1 MGGSFTPELVRLLVD
16 AGCRFER
23 HGKGDHDI
31 WYSPI
36 TERRFVV
43 DAKICSRYTANAVL
57 KQAGLPKRF

>member
-1 MGGSFTPELVRLLVD
+1 MGDSFTPELLRLLVD

-36 TERRFVV
+36 VERRFVV
-43 DAKICSRYTANAVL
+43 DAWRGEGYSHDDPRHEVA
-57 KQAGLPKRF
+57 R